1 MNRCEYKSCWYK
13 SFDLV
18 FMVYSVNR
26 ITIISFAITLVL
38 PEGRGTL
45 NKDAEALLIEL
56 DQAKQ
61 ELKWAFCS
69 WYYTFVPLL

>member
-1 MNRCEYKSCWYK
+1 
-13 SFDLV
+13 
-18 FMVYSVNR
+18 MVYSVNR

-61 ELKWAFCS
+61 ELK
-69 WYYTFVPLL
+69 